1 MSKDVFS
8 TLRVYLSKI
17 TEGEHTPAEV
27 VASMNTWL
35 RESGEAIKL
44 KVEEEVEQAVAK
56 MGFVKQEEF
65 DKLKQDFDSLSA
77 LIGTPKS
84 SAPKKASV
92 RKSAVKGAVKKAVKK
107 AAPRKATATKK
118 SATGNKK

>member
-8 TLRVYLSKI
+8 TLRVYLSKL

-44 KVEEEVEQAVAK
+44 KVEEEVEQAVSK

-65 DKLKQDFDSLSA
+65 DKLKAEFETLR
-77 LIGTPKS
+77 KS
-84 SAPKKASV
+84 GPRLKKNLVKKAKAERKTAEKKVKSV
-92 RKSAVKGAVKKAVKK
+92 KKVVEKQAKAVKK
-107 AAPRKATATKK
+107 SATK
-118 SATGNKK
+118 GKK